1 MFEDLRRDAIQI
13 FLLAFFMR
21 VCGVVVTTFTN
32 LNPDEGGDTTAFAIE
47 ATMYASGELPL
58 SYLVD
63 SLGSTIPT
71 WGFFLSPFWLFPGPS
86 QVYARFAIALI
97 GAYAIFNIYIL
108 IKYHV
113 NMQAALVAV
122 VPLIFFPSFVALHSV
137 ILRDAAIL
145 CGLVVAIRLITMPG
159 RLSKP
164 RRYALAIVAIS
175 FASLLRLENLPIYL
189 VMGIVGY
196 LTWRFPRHYHL
207 PTLVATAVAG
217 LVAYP
222 ILERLFHWLG
232 ILRGRSFVDFL
243 VFMRN
248 ARIHEGGRT
257 QYLTEVPVESLT
269 DVLLYTPYGAF
280 YFLFVPFPWMIGNPI
295 DYFTVVESLIMLF
308 FFVAAIRG
316 TIYLARRNLPLTVAL
331 ITGFALFIALYGI
344 ISVNVGTSV
353 RQRQT
358 FSWVIFALGGIGIA
372 EHYRFKL
379 NWSLRV
385 FRNSDENPS

>member
-1 MFEDLRRDAIQI
+1 MFGDLQKDALQI
-13 FLLAFFMR
+13 FLLALFVR
-21 VCGVVVTTFTN
+21 VCGVVVTTLTN
-32 LNPDEGGDTTAFAIE
+32 LNPDKGGDTTAFARE
-47 ATMYASGELPL
+47 ATMYASGELHI
-58 SYLVD
+58 SYFVD

-86 QVYARFAIALI
+86 QMYARFAIALI

-108 IKYHV
+108 IKFHF
-113 NMQAALVAV
+113 NMQAAIFAA

-145 CGLVVAIRLITMPG
+145 CGLVLAIRLVTVPG

-164 RRYALAIVAIS
+164 RRYGLAVVAIA

-189 VMGIVGY
+189 VMFLVGY
-196 LTWRFPRHYHL
+196 LTWRLPRHYHL

-217 LVAYP
+217 LLAYP

-232 ILRGRSFVDFL
+232 ILRGRSLVDFL

-248 ARIHEGGRT
+248 ARISEGGRT
-257 QYLTEVPVESLT
+257 QYLINVPVESLT
-269 DVLLYTPYGAF
+269 DILLYAPYGVF
-280 YFLFVPFPWMIGNPI
+280 YFLFVPFPWMIENPI
-295 DYFTVVESLIMLF
+295 DYFTVVESLVMLG

-316 TIYLARRNLPLTVAL
+316 TVYLARRNLPLTVAL
-331 ITGFALFIALYGI
+331 ITGFILFIALYGI

-372 EHYRFKL
+372 EHYRFKP
-379 NWSLRV
+379 NWPIG
-385 FRNSDENPS
+385 FFNRNESEPS